1 MVAAAEAGS
10 VSGYFLYI
18 IFKNIVARPYCIPG
32 YRACVRGFQIGGT
45 IIIPR
50 ALSHETLGLLD
61 FPYRHAI
68 GQNLPDAVAVR
79 KVCGGRQ
86 PATGSA

>member
-1 MVAAAEAGS
+1 MHGRTV
-10 VSGYFLYI
+10 YLD
-18 IFKNIVARPYCIPG
+18 IVH
-32 YRACVRGFQIGGT
+32 ACVVSRLVGPL
-45 IIIPR
+45 PR

-61 FPYRHAI
+61 FPYRLAI